1 MFGLG
6 LPEMVIVLVI
16 AMVFFGASKLPGLGQ
31 SLGEGIRNFKKS
43 MAEVNT
49 EDKAKVEGK

>member
-6 LPEMVIVLVI
+6 LPEMIIVLVI
-16 AMVFFGASKLPGLGQ
+16 AVVFFGASKLPGLGQ

-49 EDKAKVEGK
+49 EDKAELEGK